1 MENLI
6 TRITVDVCAV
16 TSVTDNV
23 QSMGSSNTMVNN
35 IVTTVAS
42 ILYISFSPLLE
53 NDPMSNP
60 LVIPLQTLEPCCFG
74 LPLSPFLS
82 SSKKTPYSQRLSE
95 ETMALMKLWVP
106 FGKHDT
112 MHEAPSKLGK
122 DLRFQIFGIYNQKKV
137 HVTNYIEGI
146 YKPWLL

>member
-60 LVIPLQTLEPCCFG
+60 LDNSPPDSRTLLLWSP
-74 LPLSPFLS
+74 PLSLSLFLQKDS
-82 SSKKTPYSQRLSE
+82 LFPT
-95 ETMALMKLWVP
+95 AL
-106 FGKHDT
+106 
-112 MHEAPSKLGK
+112 
-122 DLRFQIFGIYNQKKV
+122 
-137 HVTNYIEGI
+137 
-146 YKPWLL
+146 